1 MRKVFIT
8 ESAIREYLREAMD
21 SSSINDVPLTPE
33 VNINPV
39 IASDAAEVDP
49 SNQNFVPANRAELM
63 SALRIIAN
71 STDDEDA
78 PEVYVTI
85 KHALDVHEEEMKNK
99 KVEESIRMIV
109 RKILN
114 EESKEEKAKKL
125 WAGLKEPVGPLPPV
139 KKIPAGEHGA
149 EYLNKLEKRKTGLNK
164 QFSTM
169 RDDED
174 SKDMEHD
181 DAPASGRSRK
191 NVMMGDVSGASFKE
205 IAKEMGFAAESG
217 AKQAVEKALE
227 KAKFTGAMDPDELE
241 ILTLSS
247 MNDYI
252 KMLASSGDL
261 DAEEVQV
268 LKNNPGI
275 VRELDGFRDFL
286 DKSIR
291 KARKGSKL
299 ENPLGED

>member
-181 DAPASGRSRK
+181 DAPAAGRSRK

-227 KAKFTGAMDPDELE
+227 KAKFTGTMDPDELE

-252 KMLASSGDL
+252 KMLTSSGDL